1 MKPGLVEGVLLALV
15 ASVLGALLCQMFAIT
30 LGAGLGLRTVAALL
44 SLIYGL
50 YLYARAARCTGRSLF
65 LFLWLMASI
74 LLAGTG
80 APLYVVFVV
89 YLSGVWLLRSAL
101 FHSRAIAVLAD
112 LALVVLGA
120 LAAAWAWH
128 QTGSVLAALWSLL
141 VTQSLF
147 VLVPGR
153 ARASLD
159 DGTQSFARA
168 ERAATAALRRLGV

>member
-15 ASVLGALLCQMFAIT
+15 ASVLSALLYQMLATT
-30 LGAGLGLRTVAALL
+30 LGAGWGLRAVAALL

-50 YLYARAARCTGRSLF
+50 YLYARAARRTGRSLF
-65 LFLWLMASI
+65 LLLWLMASI
-74 LLAGTG
+74 LLVGTG
-80 APLYVVFVV
+80 APLYVVFAI

-101 FHSRAIAVLAD
+101 FHARAIAVLAD

-128 QTGSVLAALWSLL
+128 QTGSALTALWSLL
-141 VTQSLF
+141 LAQSLF
-147 VLVPGR
+147 VLVPGH

-159 DGTQSFARA
+159 DETQHFARA
-168 ERAATAALRRLGV
+168 ERAATAALRRLGA